1 MYGYRLV
8 GFGFFSFYPFCLV
21 VFSMK
26 IIKRYIRSFLA
37 SARPYGLIGSCA
49 VCLRKT
55 EDRTV
60 LPAVVKG
67 EKFCRGNQAKG

>member
-8 GFGFFSFYPFCLV
+8 GLGVFSFYPFCLV
-21 VFSMK
+21 VFSIK
-26 IIKRYIRSFLA
+26 IIKGYIRSFLA
-37 SARPYGLIGSCA
+37 STRPYGLIGSCA

-55 EDRTV
+55 EDRRV

-67 EKFCRGNQAKG
+67 DEFWYGNQAKG